1 MIFLY
6 HDECGL
12 GFETTIILLKTFDSS
27 FSALK
32 GSSCFYWNHT
42 RQFFGIKRHWLN
54 VVNKHD
60 FLKFSEWQMNDCGL
74 RQVDPYFIFKIYTLT
89 FDITMNIIH
98 FVVKITAKITL
109 IFSNAIQD
117 VLTYKTF
124 EYSAFLH

>member
-1 MIFLY
+1 
-6 HDECGL
+6 
-12 GFETTIILLKTFDSS
+12 
-27 FSALK
+27 
-32 GSSCFYWNHT
+32 
-42 RQFFGIKRHWLN
+42 
-54 VVNKHD
+54 
-60 FLKFSEWQMNDCGL
+60 MNDCGL

-89 FDITMNIIH
+89 FDIKINIIH